1 MLNFQ
6 SIAGKLFVW
15 IKCEYLAWLRSVKY
29 FVVNTKIYA
38 FIQYFVFNVAI
49 KFKII
54 EGIDLNYT
62 QMYNVLGI
70 QFLTIAKM
78 KKSLKLKG
86 TKIFNSR
93 SERSWTFRQLT
104 LVVKIY
110 IRFGELIIWS
120 DRIVFKFFFEG
131 TAHEAHC

>member
-1 MLNFQ
+1 M
-6 SIAGKLFVW
+6 
-15 IKCEYLAWLRSVKY
+15 
-29 FVVNTKIYA
+29 
-38 FIQYFVFNVAI
+38 AI

-110 IRFGELIIWS
+110 IRFGELII
-120 DRIVFKFFFEG
+120 
-131 TAHEAHC
+131 